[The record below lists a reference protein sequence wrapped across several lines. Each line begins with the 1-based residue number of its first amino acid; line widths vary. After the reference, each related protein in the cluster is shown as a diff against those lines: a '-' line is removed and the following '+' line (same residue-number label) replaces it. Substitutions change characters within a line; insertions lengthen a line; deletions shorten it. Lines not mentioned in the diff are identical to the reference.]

1 MSYDTDYLVADYIG
15 YVKAL
20 LRYAG
25 NEAHALRLARALE
38 IRVRIGTVNRSFPEL
53 PDGPRVVVQ
62 PWWYGNNDV
71 VRHELA
77 HVMLWW
83 SGLEREILEEFG
95 DELGWRVV
103 ENLCNHAVTF
113 LRMPQTMVDEA
124 VRRHGVTARAVGH
137 LRKLSGAR
145 PDEAMRRL
153 VYDDLQAP
161 RAGFLTSGL
170 YIREV
175 AQCNLSLPFSWLE
188 RVPEP
193 TLKFPPEARASFLTL
208 PGGTSLIGVCAG

>member
-1 MSYDTDYLVADYIG
+1 MSYDTDHLVADYIG

-20 LRYAG
+20 QAHAG

-38 IRVRIGTVNRSFPEL
+38 IRVRVGWVNRSYPEL
-53 PDGPRVVVQ
+53 PDGARVVVQ
-62 PWWYGNNDV
+62 PWWYGNTDV
-71 VRHELA
+71 LRHEMA

-95 DELGWRVV
+95 DDLGWKVI
-103 ENLCNHAVTF
+103 ENLCHHAALF
-113 LRMPQTMVDEA
+113 LRHPQPMVDEA
-124 VRRHGVTARAVGH
+124 VRRYGVTAQAVGH

-145 PDEAMRRL
+145 PEEAMRRL
-153 VYDDLQAP
+153 VYDDPHAA
-161 RAGFLTSGL
+161 RAGFIASGV

-175 AQCNLSLPFSWLE
+175 ALCGLGLPFGWME

-193 TLKFPPEARASFLTL
+193 ALRFPSEARASFLVL
-208 PGGTSLIGVCAG
+208 PGAGLLGVCAE